1 MDMEMDTDTGVVTI
15 NLNQLVEKLM
25 CGDTPLSEMPTVHKR
40 LVEANKVF
48 AARIFEGILNE
59 VGKGN
64 SVRIKNFGTY
74 SCRLTKDRLRNPQTG
89 ETAEIKNTKRLRF
102 SSSDNTIPLINED

>member
-1 MDMEMDTDTGVVTI
+1 MGA
-15 NLNQLVEKLM
+15 
-25 CGDTPLSEMPTVHKR
+25 MPPPGGASVA
-40 LVEANKVF
+40 VG
-48 AARIFEGILNE
+48 AARRGIFEGILNE

-89 ETAEIKNTKRLRF
+89 ETAEIKNKKRLRF